1 MPEEENEVLTPTEGE
16 NNNDEN
22 DNNTNEEESDM
33 PDTVGKLERSALI
46 HYLNSNFNTTLNS
59 AAWFKLGKH
68 VADLSVEMNPNTE
81 TVKNILD
88 ETNVIDNGYEPA
100 FDVDT
105 YYADP
110 SDGDFY
116 TKLKDITMNRKKG
129 DSCRTLVLEVIIDK
143 AAGENVTYDA
153 WVEEVIVK
161 PNSYGGAQG
170 GVRIPYKVSFAGNR
184 VAGSVTITGGVPTF
198 TANS

>member
-1 MPEEENEVLTPTEGE
+1 MPEENEVLDGENTPEEENE
-16 NNNDEN
+16 
-22 DNNTNEEESDM
+22 NTNEEDNDM
-33 PDTVGKLERSALI
+33 PDTPMGKLERSALA
-46 HYLNSNFNTTLNS
+46 HYLNANFNTTLNS
-59 AAWFKLGKH
+59 ASWSIIGAH

-81 TVKNILD
+81 TIKNILD

-110 SDGDFY
+110 SNGDFY
-116 TKLKDITMNRKKG
+116 TKLKDIAMNRKKG
-129 DSCRTLVLEVIIDK
+129 DACRTLVLEVLVDK
-143 AAGENVTYDA
+143 TTGPFDA

-184 VAGSVTITGGVPTF
+184 VAGTVTFTDKVPAF
-198 TANS
+198 TANT

>member
-1 MPEEENEVLTPTEGE
+1 MPEDNEVLDGENTPEEENE
-16 NNNDEN
+16 
-22 DNNTNEEESDM
+22 NTNEEDNDM
-33 PDTVGKLERSALI
+33 PDTPMGKLERSALV
-46 HYLNSNFNTTLNS
+46 HFLNPAFNTALES
-59 AAWFKLGKH
+59 AEWYKIGKH

-81 TVKNILD
+81 TIKNILD

-129 DSCRTLVLEVIIDK
+129 DSCRTLVLEVLVDK
-143 AAGENVTYDA
+143 ATGPFDA

-184 VAGSVTITGGVPTF
+184 VAGSVTITDGVPTF

>member
-1 MPEEENEVLTPTEGE
+1 MPEDNEVLDGENTPGEENE
-16 NNNDEN
+16 
-22 DNNTNEEESDM
+22 NTNEEDNDMSDT
-33 PDTVGKLERSALI
+33 PVGKLERSALV
-46 HYLNSNFNTTLNS
+46 HFLNSNFNTTLNS
-59 AAWFKLGKH
+59 AAWSKIGKH

-81 TVKNILD
+81 TIKNILD

-129 DSCRTLVLEVIIDK
+129 DSCRTLVLEVLVDK
-143 AAGENVTYDA
+143 ATGPFDA

-184 VAGSVTITGGVPTF
+184 VAGSVTITDGVPTF
-198 TANS
+198 TAAT